1 MLNFTQCAAWN
12 SQIYVLLTVH
22 LVKISVNNQLDA
34 QFVIIYVYFYSV
46 HVSDSYVPII
56 RKISPVRYAG
66 LEEIQSC
73 IPDGYLPTVT
83 YTKCRIDTVNSPDDG
98 HIAVQNV

>member
-1 MLNFTQCAAWN
+1 
-12 SQIYVLLTVH
+12 
-22 LVKISVNNQLDA
+22 
-34 QFVIIYVYFYSV
+34 
-46 HVSDSYVPII
+46 VPII

-98 HIAVQNV
+98 HMTVRNMQTIEINIHEKLLFFKTDLCVLRAAHTNQSQLLHDTDR